1 MLYGCLGVDAGW
13 ECFCNQVGVVLTCAL
28 MGDFVEEE
36 QSWIGEC
43 TSTFD
48 ALITGVVD
56 EAVEFALEVLGV
68 LEHLCFLGLV
78 ACVVKGNQPIGIDAL
93 LEVLMDEVSDAPFEA
108 LLLECFW
115 WCY

>member
-1 MLYGCLGVDAGW
+1 M
-13 ECFCNQVGVVLTCAL
+13 VLTCAL

-43 TSTFD
+43 SSTFD

-56 EAVEFALEVLGV
+56 DAVEFAFQVLGV
-68 LEHLCFLGLV
+68 AEDFLLLGLV
-78 ACVVKGNQPIGIDAL
+78 VGVVKGNQPVGIDAL

-108 LLLECFW
+108 LLLGCFW